1 MENKVLKQKRKAAGM
16 TQLEVAQKVGIT
28 DIGYLN
34 YEQGKRE
41 PKIGTAIKIADVLGV
56 KDLRELWRD
65 TAKTL

>member
-16 TQLEVAQKVGIT
+16 TQLEVAQKGGIT